1 MVAPEAPQRASP
13 APRGDYSPFSETL
26 TPRAEFVVSTGT
38 GHDRCST
45 RAGGNLVGSNGPGC
59 GAPGAA
65 LPANPCYEYD
75 ALGAMTRA
83 GNGSAGT
90 DWRYIYTADDE
101 RFWAYSVNDG
111 KSIWTLRDLGGK
123 VLREYDA
130 HISWTTFKDYI
141 YRDGQLLAS
150 SHTSE
155 GVQHFHLD
163 HLGTPRL
170 VTGVANAAA
179 VGFYTVEPCR
189 AYDSR
194 TLAAPLNAA
203 STRVV
208 ALAGVCGIPS
218 EASAVSLNITV
229 VDATANGEMVAYPSN
244 VPRPNSSAIS
254 HLAGVTRAN
263 NGVLKLGS
271 GALALFNN
279 QPSGSAHL
287 VIDVNG
293 YFIEA
298 GMTAIHHAYF
308 PFGEELTPIAQ
319 DAEQMKFTGH
329 ERDLGVAGNAAD
341 DLDYMHA
348 RLHNPQTGRFLSV
361 DPVLNVKRAMKR
373 PQAWNRY
380 AYVTGNPMKYVDPK
394 GLAAVLS
401 ACNTN
406 SKTADKGICDHQKS
420 VLQQAFGDSYRFLSV
435 GADGSV
441 SISSRLFASRG
452 TLEAGFAKL
461 VGSEHTFTL
470 FTGAN
475 DFTRKGGGA
484 YTDTL
489 DQGGA
494 NIYIDTAVF
503 PKMTGDVMGTVAT
516 AFVHETGHG
525 VGWEFRMFYERINAD
540 LARTPQTIEY
550 HEGYAVEFE
559 NRYRRSHSLD
569 FRASYSGL
577 SADIFQDADVTLFPP
592 D

>member
-1 MVAPEAPQRASP
+1 
-13 APRGDYSPFSETL
+13 
-26 TPRAEFVVSTGT
+26 
-38 GHDRCST
+38 
-45 RAGGNLVGSNGPGC
+45 
-59 GAPGAA
+59 
-65 LPANPCYEYD
+65 
-75 ALGAMTRA
+75 MTRA

-90 DWRYIYTADDE
+90 DWRYIYTGDNE

-203 STRVV
+203 STRVI

-244 VPRPNSSAIS
+244 VPRPNTSAIS

-271 GALALFNN
+271 GALAFFNS

-298 GMTAIHHAYF
+298 GLTAIHHAYF

-319 DAEQMKFTGH
+319 DSEQMKFTGH

-380 AYVTGNPMKYVDPK
+380 AYVTGNPMKYVDPR
-394 GLAAVLS
+394 GLDFVLT
-401 ACNTN
+401 ACNAN
-406 SKTADKGICDHQKS
+406 SKTADKGRCSD
-420 VLQQAFGDSYRFLSV
+420 QQSFLRQALGDSYRF
-435 GADGSV
+435 V
-441 SISSRLFASRG
+441 SIGKDGKATLLASASAFSALGDLQRG
-452 TLEAGFAKL
+452 LAGLIGSKSTFSLITGDGASKT
-461 VGSEHTFTL
+461 VGGGETAFL
-470 FTGAN
+470 P
-475 DFTRKGGGA
+475 GGGA
-484 YTDTL
+484 D
-489 DQGGA
+489 
-494 NIYIDTAVF
+494 IKIDTARSTF
-503 PKMTGDVMGTVAT
+503 NMGDVTGSAVEVL
-516 AFVHETGHG
+516 VHEIGHA
-525 VGWEFRMFYERINAD
+525 VGSLFPAYRDQVDATLSNNILTRD
-540 LARTPQTIEY
+540 TR
-550 HEGYAVEFE
+550 EGYAVEFE
-559 NRYRRSHSLD
+559 NRYRLTRGLEV
-569 FRASYSGL
+569 RAVFFSGGDL
-577 SADIFQDADVTLFPP
+577 FVDHDISLFP
-592 D
+592 